1 MKAFTT
7 VISCLL
13 FAIFGSIIA
22 DMSKEQRVN
31 SYNTL
36 NAATLPNWS
45 ASATKGEKA
54 VLPQFLL
61 WDFED
66 KAVSESEPTSDFTE
80 NILIDSLYK
89 RTVALENERQVV
101 KVKWR
106 KVPVPGPVVR
116 DTIRVPTYYLATQ
129 VGNKEGPTGECIS
142 VYEVH
147 KVDEIC
153 SGITNSS
160 DGAIEY
166 HVDVGE

>member
-36 NAATLPNWS
+36 NAATLPSWS
-45 ASATKGEKA
+45 TSAEMPA
-54 VLPQFLL
+54 LPQLL
-61 WDFED
+61 SQKFED
-66 KAVSESEPTSDFTE
+66 KAVSEPELTSDFTE
-80 NILIDSLYK
+80 SVLIDSLYK
-89 RTVALENERQVV
+89 RTIALENEKQVV

-116 DTIRVPTYYLATQ
+116 DTVLVPTYYLATR
-129 VGNKEGPTGECIS
+129 VGNKEGPTGECVS

-160 DGAIEY
+160 DGTIEY

>member
-36 NAATLPNWS
+36 NAATLPSWS
-45 ASATKGEKA
+45 ASAEMPA
-54 VLPQFLL
+54 LPQLL
-61 WDFED
+61 SQKFED
-66 KAVSESEPTSDFTE
+66 KAVSEPELTSDFTE
-80 NILIDSLYK
+80 SVLIDSLYK
-89 RTVALENERQVV
+89 RTIALENEKQVT

-106 KVPVPGPVVR
+106 KVPVPGPIVR
-116 DTIRVPTYYLATQ
+116 DTVLVPTYYLATR
-129 VGNKEGPTGECIS
+129 VGNKESPTGECVS

>member
-36 NAATLPNWS
+36 NAATLPNWN
-45 ASATKGEKA
+45 TNTTGNA
-54 VLPQFLL
+54 VPALPQLL
-61 WDFED
+61 SQKFED
-66 KAVSESEPTSDFTE
+66 NAVSKPELTSDFTE
-80 NILIDSLYK
+80 NVLIDSLYK
-89 RTVALENERQVV
+89 RTIALENEKQVT

-106 KVPVPGPVVR
+106 KVPVPGPIVR
-116 DTIRVPTYYLATQ
+116 DTVLVPTYYLATR
-129 VGNKEGPTGECIS
+129 VGNKESPTGECIS

-160 DGAIEY
+160 DGTIEY

>member
-1 MKAFTT
+1 MKAFPT

-13 FAIFGSIIA
+13 FAVFGSIIA

-31 SYNTL
+31 NYNTL
-36 NAATLPNWS
+36 NAATLPSWS
-45 ASATKGEKA
+45 ASATKGENT
-54 VLPQFLL
+54 VLPQFLS
-61 WDFED
+61 WNFED
-66 KAVSESEPTSDFTE
+66 KAVSKSEQTSDFTE
-80 NILIDSLYK
+80 NLLIDSLYK
-89 RTVALENERQVV
+89 RTVALENERQVI

-116 DTIRVPTYYLATQ
+116 DTVQVPTYYLATQ

-153 SGITNSS
+153 SGTTNSS
-160 DGAIEY
+160 DGTIEY